1 MGIAEF
7 GVITYLAVL
16 IFLAR
21 KNFRKVSKVFK
32 SPEKNFVN

>member
-1 MGIAEF
+1 MGIAEL

-21 KNFRKVSKVFK
+21 KNFRKVSKAFK
-32 SPEKNFVN
+32 APEKYIVN

>member
-1 MGIAEF
+1 MGIAEL

-21 KNFRKVSKVFK
+21 KNFRKVSKVFNH
-32 SPEKNFVN
+32 PKNAL